1 MIFDGHSDIFSDVRY
16 KREAGERQVLKNRH
30 LERLQKGG
38 IGGGCF
44 VIWADTFNG
53 LDPKEEMNAILR
65 HMQDEMAEAEDF
77 VLVHNTAEI
86 EAAEKAGKISV
97 LLGLEGLAG
106 IGEEIDRIHEL
117 YDMGCRHA
125 MLTWNEEN
133 ALATGVKGSPDRG
146 VTALGKQAIRLIQE
160 KKMILD
166 VSHLN
171 EKSFW
176 DVIKATDAP
185 ILASHSN
192 AKALAAAARNLT
204 DEQLLAIRDTRGL
217 VGLNAFGDFISE
229 VQAEQD
235 VDHLVQH
242 ASYIA
247 DKIGVEHLGFG
258 FDFFEFLNTDFMGS
272 YSEQEDSRLKGMED
286 CSKVPVMIEK
296 MRKAGFTEKDL
307 ELIGHKNW
315 MNLIGKIMG

>member
-16 KREAGERQVLKNRH
+16 KREAGATQVLKHRH

-38 IGGGCF
+38 VGGGCF
-44 VIWADTFNG
+44 VIWVDTFNG
-53 LDPKEEMNAILR
+53 EDPKRELDAIIK
-65 HMQDEMAEAEDF
+65 HMKDEMAETEDF
-77 VLVHNTAEI
+77 ILVHNTAEI
-86 EAAEKAGKISV
+86 EAARKAGKFAV

-106 IGEEIDRIHEL
+106 IGEDIDRIHEL
-117 YDMGCRHA
+117 YDIGCRHA

-133 ALATGVKGSPDRG
+133 ALATGVKGTPGRG
-146 VTALGKQAIRLIQE
+146 VTELGKKAIKIIQD

-171 EKSFW
+171 ETSFW
-176 DVIKATDAP
+176 DVMDTAAAP

-192 AKALAAAARNLT
+192 AKALAGAARNLT
-204 DEQLLAIRDTRGL
+204 DAQLLAIRDTKGL
-217 VGLNAFGDFISE
+217 VGLNAFGDFISDRKE
-229 VQAEQD
+229 EQD
-235 VDHLVQH
+235 VDHLVRH

-258 FDFFEFLNTDFMGS
+258 FDFFEFLNADFMAS
-272 YSEQEDSRLKGMED
+272 YSEQDDSRLKGMED
-286 CSKVPVMIEK
+286 CSKVPVMLEK
-296 MRKAGFTEKDL
+296 MKKAGFTEKDL

-315 MNLIGKIMG
+315 LNLIGTIMG

>member
-16 KREAGERQVLKNRH
+16 KREAGETQVLKNHH

-38 IGGGCF
+38 IGGACF

-53 LDPKEEMNAILR
+53 FDPKDEMDAIVKAL
-65 HMQDEMAEAEDF
+65 QAEMAETEDF
-77 VLVHNTAEI
+77 VLVHNRAEV
-86 EAAEKAGKISV
+86 EAAEKAGKFAI
-97 LLGLEGLAG
+97 LLGIEGLAG
-106 IGEEIDRIHEL
+106 IGENLSKIDAL
-117 YDMGCRHA
+117 YEVGARHA

-133 ALATGVKGSPDRG
+133 ALATGVKGNPDRG
-146 VTALGKQAIRLIQE
+146 VTDLGRKAIKKIQD

-176 DVIKATDAP
+176 DVIDASNGP

-192 AKALAAAARNLT
+192 AKALAGAARNLT
-204 DEQLLAIRDTRGL
+204 DDQLKAIRDTNGL
-217 VGLNAFGDFISE
+217 VGLNAFNDFISDIRE
-229 VQAEQD
+229 EQD
-235 VDHLVQH
+235 VDHLVHH

-258 FDFFEFLNTDFMGS
+258 FDFFEFLNTDFMKS
-272 YSEQEDSRLKGMED
+272 YSDQDDSLLRGMED
-286 CSKVPVMIEK
+286 CSKVPVLLEK

-307 ELIGHKNW
+307 EMISGGNW
-315 MNLIGKIMG
+315 LNLIQRVMG

>member
-16 KREAGERQVLKNRH
+16 KREAGETQVLKNRH
-30 LERLQKGG
+30 LERLQKGS

-44 VIWADTFNG
+44 VIWVDTFNG
-53 LDPKEEMNAILR
+53 EDPKKELDAIIKN
-65 HMQDEMAEAEDF
+65 MKDEMAETEDF

-86 EAAEKAGKISV
+86 EAARKAGKFCV

-106 IGEEIDRIHEL
+106 IGEDIDRIHEL
-117 YDMGCRHA
+117 YDIGCRHA

-133 ALATGVKGSPDRG
+133 ALATGVKGTPDRG
-146 VTALGKQAIRLIQE
+146 VTELGKKAIKLIQD

-176 DVIKATDAP
+176 DVINATTAP

-192 AKALAAAARNLT
+192 AKALAGAARNLT
-204 DEQLLAIRDTRGL
+204 DDQLLAIRDTKGL

-229 VQAEQD
+229 VHAEQD
-235 VDHLVQH
+235 VDHLVKH

-258 FDFFEFLNTDFMGS
+258 FDFFEFLNADFMGS
-272 YSEQEDSRLKGMED
+272 YSDQDDSRLKGMED

-307 ELIGHKNW
+307 ELISHKNW
-315 MNLIGKIMG
+315 LNLIGNIMG

>member
-16 KREAGERQVLKNRH
+16 KREAGETQVLKNHH

-38 IGGGCF
+38 IGGACF

-53 LDPKEEMNAILR
+53 FDPKDEMDAIVKAL
-65 HMQDEMAEAEDF
+65 QAEMAETEDF
-77 VLVHNTAEI
+77 VLVHNRAEV
-86 EAAEKAGKISV
+86 EAAEKAGKFAI
-97 LLGLEGLAG
+97 LLGIEGLSG
-106 IGEEIDRIHEL
+106 IGEDLSKIDAL
-117 YDMGCRHA
+117 YEVGARHA

-146 VTALGKQAIRLIQE
+146 VTDLGRKAIKKIQD

-176 DVIKATDAP
+176 DVIDASNGP

-192 AKALAAAARNLT
+192 AKALAGAARNLT
-204 DEQLLAIRDTRGL
+204 DDQLKAIRDTNGL
-217 VGLNAFGDFISE
+217 VGLNAFNDFISDIRE
-229 VQAEQD
+229 EQD
-235 VDHLVQH
+235 VDHLVNH

-258 FDFFEFLNTDFMGS
+258 FDFFEFLNTDFMKS
-272 YSEQEDSRLKGMED
+272 YSDQDDSLLRGMED
-286 CSKVPVMIEK
+286 CSKVPVLLEK

-307 ELIGHKNW
+307 EMISGGNW
-315 MNLIGKIMG
+315 LNLIQRVMG

>member
-16 KREAGERQVLKNRH
+16 KREAGETQVLKNHH

-38 IGGGCF
+38 IGGACF

-53 LDPKEEMNAILR
+53 FDPKDEMDAIVKAL
-65 HMQDEMAEAEDF
+65 QAEMAETEDF
-77 VLVHNTAEI
+77 VLVHNRAEV
-86 EAAEKAGKISV
+86 EAAEKAGKFAI
-97 LLGLEGLAG
+97 LLGIEGLAG
-106 IGEEIDRIHEL
+106 IGENLSKIDAL
-117 YDMGCRHA
+117 YEVGARHA

-133 ALATGVKGSPDRG
+133 ALATGVKGNPDRG
-146 VTALGKQAIRLIQE
+146 VTDLGRKAIKKIQD

-176 DVIKATDAP
+176 DVIDASNGP

-192 AKALAAAARNLT
+192 AKALAGAARNLT
-204 DEQLLAIRDTRGL
+204 DDQLKAIRDTNGL
-217 VGLNAFGDFISE
+217 VGLNAFNDFISDIRE
-229 VQAEQD
+229 EQD
-235 VDHLVQH
+235 VDHLVHH

-258 FDFFEFLNTDFMGS
+258 FDFFEFLNTDFMKS
-272 YSEQEDSRLKGMED
+272 YSDQDDSLLRGMED
-286 CSKVPVMIEK
+286 CSKVPVLLEK
-296 MRKAGFTEKDL
+296 MRKAGFT
-307 ELIGHKNW
+307 
-315 MNLIGKIMG
+315 

>member
-16 KREAGERQVLKNRH
+16 KREAGEIQVLKRRH

-38 IGGGCF
+38 ITGGCF
-44 VIWADTFNG
+44 VIWVDTFNG
-53 LDPKEEMNAILR
+53 EDPEKEMDAIIR
-65 HMQDEMAEAEDF
+65 NMQDEMAETEEF

-86 EAAEKAGKISV
+86 LEAKKDGKIAM

-106 IGEEIDRIHEL
+106 IGEEIDRIHVL
-117 YDMGCRHA
+117 YDIGCRQA

-133 ALATGVKGSPDRG
+133 ALATGVKGTPDRG
-146 VTALGKQAIRLIQE
+146 VTELGKKAIRLIQD

-176 DVIKATDAP
+176 DVMDATTAP

-192 AKALAAAARNLT
+192 AKALAGAARNLT
-204 DEQLLAIRDTRGL
+204 DDQLRAIRDTKGL
-217 VGLNAFGDFISE
+217 VGLNAFNDFVSDIK
-229 VQAEQD
+229 AEQD
-235 VDHLVQH
+235 VDGLVRH

-247 DKIGVEHLGFG
+247 EKIGVEHLGFG
-258 FDFFEFLNTDFMGS
+258 FDFFEFLSTDFMAS
-272 YSEQEDSRLKGMED
+272 YSDQDASLLKGMED
-286 CSKVPVMIEK
+286 CSKVPVMLEK

-307 ELIGHKNW
+307 ELISHKNW
-315 MNLIGKIMG
+315 LNLIENIMG

>member
-16 KREAGERQVLKNRH
+16 KREVGETQVLKNHH

-38 IGGGCF
+38 IGGACF

-53 LDPKEEMNAILR
+53 FDPKDEMDAIVKAL
-65 HMQDEMAEAEDF
+65 QAEMAETEDF
-77 VLVHNTAEI
+77 VLVHNRAEV
-86 EAAEKAGKISV
+86 EAAEKAGKFAI
-97 LLGLEGLAG
+97 LLGIEGLAG
-106 IGEEIDRIHEL
+106 IGEDLSKIDTL
-117 YDMGCRHA
+117 YEVGARHA

-146 VTALGKQAIRLIQE
+146 VTDLGRKAIKKIQD

-176 DVIKATDAP
+176 DVINASNGP

-192 AKALAAAARNLT
+192 AKALAGAARNLT
-204 DEQLLAIRDTRGL
+204 DDQLKAIRDTNGL
-217 VGLNAFGDFISE
+217 VGLNAFNDFISDIRE
-229 VQAEQD
+229 EQD
-235 VDHLVQH
+235 VDHLVNH

-258 FDFFEFLNTDFMGS
+258 FDFFEFLNTDFMKS
-272 YSEQEDSRLKGMED
+272 YSDQDDSLLRGMED
-286 CSKVPVMIEK
+286 CSKVPVLLEK

-307 ELIGHKNW
+307 EMISGGNW
-315 MNLIGKIMG
+315 LNLIQRVMG

>member
-1 MIFDGHSDIFSDVRY
+1 MIFDGHSDIFSDVTY
-16 KREAGERQVLKNRH
+16 KREAGETQVLKNHH

-38 IGGGCF
+38 IGGACF

-53 LDPKEEMNAILR
+53 FDPKDEMDAIVKAL
-65 HMQDEMAEAEDF
+65 QAEMAETEDF
-77 VLVHNTAEI
+77 VLVHNRAEV
-86 EAAEKAGKISV
+86 EAAEKAGKFAI
-97 LLGLEGLAG
+97 LLGIEGLAG
-106 IGEEIDRIHEL
+106 IGEDLSKIDAL
-117 YDMGCRHA
+117 YEVGARHA

-146 VTALGKQAIRLIQE
+146 VTDLGRKATKKIQD

-176 DVIKATDAP
+176 DVIDASNGP

-192 AKALAAAARNLT
+192 AKALAGAARNLT
-204 DEQLLAIRDTRGL
+204 DDQLKAIRDTNGL
-217 VGLNAFGDFISE
+217 VGLNAFNDFISDIRE
-229 VQAEQD
+229 EQD
-235 VDHLVQH
+235 VDHLVNH

-258 FDFFEFLNTDFMGS
+258 FDFFEFLNTDFMKS
-272 YSEQEDSRLKGMED
+272 YSDQDDSLLRGMED
-286 CSKVPVMIEK
+286 CSKVPVLLEK

-307 ELIGHKNW
+307 EMISGGNW
-315 MNLIGKIMG
+315 LNLIQRVMG

>member
-16 KREAGERQVLKNRH
+16 KREAGETQVLKNRH

-44 VIWADTFNG
+44 VIWVDTFNG
-53 LDPKEEMNAILR
+53 EEPEKELNAIIKN
-65 HMQDEMAEAEDF
+65 MQDEMAETQEF

-86 EAAEKAGKISV
+86 ESARKAGKICV

-106 IGEEIDRIHEL
+106 IGENIDRIHEL
-117 YDMGCRHA
+117 YDIGCRHA

-133 ALATGVKGSPDRG
+133 ALATGVKGNPERG
-146 VTALGKQAIRLIQE
+146 VTELGKKAIKIIQD

-176 DVIKATDAP
+176 DVMDATTAP

-192 AKALAAAARNLT
+192 AKALAGAARNLT
-204 DEQLLAIRDTRGL
+204 DAQLLAIRDTKGL

-235 VDHLVQH
+235 VDHLVKH

-258 FDFFEFLNTDFMGS
+258 FDFFEFLNADFMES
-272 YSEQEDSRLKGMED
+272 YSDQDDSRLKGMED

-307 ELIGHKNW
+307 EMISHKNW
-315 MNLIGKIMG
+315 MNLIANIMG

>member
-16 KREAGERQVLKNRH
+16 KREAGETQVLKNHH

-38 IGGGCF
+38 IGGACF

-53 LDPKEEMNAILR
+53 FDPKDEMEAIVKAL
-65 HMQDEMAEAEDF
+65 QAEMAETEDF
-77 VLVHNTAEI
+77 VLVHNRAEV
-86 EAAEKAGKISV
+86 EAAEKAGKFAI
-97 LLGLEGLAG
+97 LLGIEGLAG
-106 IGEEIDRIHEL
+106 IGEDLSKIDAL
-117 YDMGCRHA
+117 YEVGARHA

-146 VTALGKQAIRLIQE
+146 VTDLGRKATKKIQD

-176 DVIKATDAP
+176 DVIDASNGP

-192 AKALAAAARNLT
+192 AKALAGAARNLT
-204 DEQLLAIRDTRGL
+204 DDQLKAIRDTNGL
-217 VGLNAFGDFISE
+217 VGLNAFNDFISDIRE
-229 VQAEQD
+229 EQD
-235 VDHLVQH
+235 VDHLVNH

-258 FDFFEFLNTDFMGS
+258 FDFFEFLNTDFMKS
-272 YSEQEDSRLKGMED
+272 YSDQDDSLLRGMED
-286 CSKVPVMIEK
+286 CSKVPVLLEK

-307 ELIGHKNW
+307 EMISGGNW
-315 MNLIGKIMG
+315 LNLIQRVMG

>member
-16 KREAGERQVLKNRH
+16 KREAGETQVLKNHH

-38 IGGGCF
+38 IGGACF

-53 LDPKEEMNAILR
+53 FDPKDEMDAIVKAL
-65 HMQDEMAEAEDF
+65 QAEMAETEDF
-77 VLVHNTAEI
+77 VLVHNRAEV
-86 EAAEKAGKISV
+86 EAAQKAGKFAI
-97 LLGLEGLAG
+97 LLGIEGLAG
-106 IGEEIDRIHEL
+106 IGEDLSKIDAL
-117 YDMGCRHA
+117 YEVGTRHA

-146 VTALGKQAIRLIQE
+146 VTDLGRKAIKKIQD

-176 DVIKATDAP
+176 DVIDASNGP

-192 AKALAAAARNLT
+192 AKALAGAARNLT
-204 DEQLLAIRDTRGL
+204 DDQLKAIRDTNGL
-217 VGLNAFGDFISE
+217 VGLNAFNDFISDIRE
-229 VQAEQD
+229 EQD
-235 VDHLVQH
+235 VDHLVNH

-258 FDFFEFLNTDFMGS
+258 FDFFEFLNTDFMKS
-272 YSEQEDSRLKGMED
+272 YSDQDDSLLRGMED
-286 CSKVPVMIEK
+286 CSKVPVLLEK

-307 ELIGHKNW
+307 EMISGGNW
-315 MNLIGKIMG
+315 LNLIQRVMG

>member
-16 KREAGERQVLKNRH
+16 KREAGETQVLKNRH
-30 LERLQKGG
+30 LERLQKGS

-44 VIWADTFNG
+44 VIWVDTFNG
-53 LDPKEEMNAILR
+53 EDPKKELDAIIKN
-65 HMQDEMAEAEDF
+65 MKDEMAETEDF

-86 EAAEKAGKISV
+86 EGARKAGKICV

-106 IGEEIDRIHEL
+106 IGEDIDRIHEL
-117 YDMGCRHA
+117 YDIGCRHA

-133 ALATGVKGSPDRG
+133 ALATGVKGTPDRG
-146 VTALGKQAIRLIQE
+146 VTELGKKAIKIIQD

-176 DVIKATDAP
+176 DVMDATTAP
-185 ILASHSN
+185 VLASHSN
-192 AKALAAAARNLT
+192 AKALAGAARNLT
-204 DEQLLAIRDTRGL
+204 DAQLLAIRDTKGL

-229 VQAEQD
+229 VHAEQD
-235 VDHLVQH
+235 VDHLVKH

-258 FDFFEFLNTDFMGS
+258 FDFFEFLNADFMGS
-272 YSEQEDSRLKGMED
+272 YSDQDDSRLKGMED

-307 ELIGHKNW
+307 EMISHKNW
-315 MNLIGKIMG
+315 LNLIGNIMG

>member
-16 KREAGERQVLKNRH
+16 KREAGETQVLKNRH

-44 VIWADTFNG
+44 VIWVDTFNG
-53 LDPKEEMNAILR
+53 EEPEKELNAIIKN
-65 HMQDEMAEAEDF
+65 MQDEMAETQEF

-86 EAAEKAGKISV
+86 EAARKAGKICV

-106 IGEEIDRIHEL
+106 IGENIDRIHEL
-117 YDMGCRHA
+117 YDIGCRHA

-133 ALATGVKGSPDRG
+133 ALATGVKGNPERG
-146 VTALGKQAIRLIQE
+146 VTELGKKAIKIIQD

-176 DVIKATDAP
+176 DVMDATTAP

-192 AKALAAAARNLT
+192 AKVLAGAARNLT
-204 DEQLLAIRDTRGL
+204 DAKKKNLATLMQKIQTKNIIVLKCFLILLQQNYT
-217 VGLNAFGDFISE
+217 
-229 VQAEQD
+229 
-235 VDHLVQH
+235 
-242 ASYIA
+242 
-247 DKIGVEHLGFG
+247 
-258 FDFFEFLNTDFMGS
+258 
-272 YSEQEDSRLKGMED
+272 
-286 CSKVPVMIEK
+286 
-296 MRKAGFTEKDL
+296 
-307 ELIGHKNW
+307 
-315 MNLIGKIMG
+315 

>member
-16 KREAGERQVLKNRH
+16 KREAGETQVLKNHH

-38 IGGGCF
+38 IGGACF

-53 LDPKEEMNAILR
+53 FDPKDEMDAIVKAL
-65 HMQDEMAEAEDF
+65 QAEMAETEDF
-77 VLVHNTAEI
+77 VLVHNRAEV
-86 EAAEKAGKISV
+86 EAAEKAGKFAI
-97 LLGLEGLAG
+97 LLGIEGLAG
-106 IGEEIDRIHEL
+106 IGEDLSKIDAL
-117 YDMGCRHA
+117 YEVGARHA
-125 MLTWNEEN
+125 MLTWNEEH

-146 VTALGKQAIRLIQE
+146 VTDLGRKAIKKIQD

-176 DVIKATDAP
+176 DVIDASNGP

-192 AKALAAAARNLT
+192 AKALAGAARNLT
-204 DEQLLAIRDTRGL
+204 DDQLKAIRDTNGL
-217 VGLNAFGDFISE
+217 VGLNAFNDFISDIRE
-229 VQAEQD
+229 EQD
-235 VDHLVQH
+235 VDHLVNH

-258 FDFFEFLNTDFMGS
+258 FDFFEFLNTDFMKS
-272 YSEQEDSRLKGMED
+272 YSDQDDSLLRGMED
-286 CSKVPVMIEK
+286 CSKVPVLLEK

-307 ELIGHKNW
+307 EMISGGNW
-315 MNLIGKIMG
+315 LNLIQRVMG

>member
-16 KREAGERQVLKNRH
+16 KREAGETQVLKNRH

-44 VIWADTFNG
+44 VIWVDTFNG
-53 LDPKEEMNAILR
+53 EEPEKELNAIIKN
-65 HMQDEMAEAEDF
+65 MQDEMAETQEF

-86 EAAEKAGKISV
+86 EAARKSGKICV

-106 IGEEIDRIHEL
+106 IGENIDRIHEL
-117 YDMGCRHA
+117 YDIGCRHA

-133 ALATGVKGSPDRG
+133 ALATGVKGNPERG
-146 VTALGKQAIRLIQE
+146 VTELGKKAIKIIQD

-176 DVIKATDAP
+176 DVMDATTAP

-192 AKALAAAARNLT
+192 AKALAGAARNLT
-204 DEQLLAIRDTRGL
+204 DAQLLAIRDTKGL

-235 VDHLVQH
+235 VDHLVKH

-258 FDFFEFLNTDFMGS
+258 FDFFEFLNADFMES
-272 YSEQEDSRLKGMED
+272 YSDQDDSRLKGMED

-307 ELIGHKNW
+307 EMISHKNW
-315 MNLIGKIMG
+315 MNLIANIMG

>member
-16 KREAGERQVLKNRH
+16 KREAGETQVLKNHH

-38 IGGGCF
+38 IGGACF

-53 LDPKEEMNAILR
+53 FDPKDEMDAIVKAI
-65 HMQDEMAEAEDF
+65 QAEMAETEDF
-77 VLVHNTAEI
+77 VLVHNRAEA
-86 EAAEKAGKISV
+86 EAAQKAGKFAI
-97 LLGLEGLAG
+97 LLGIEGLAG
-106 IGEEIDRIHEL
+106 IGEDLSKIDVLYEI
-117 YDMGCRHA
+117 GARHA

-133 ALATGVKGSPDRG
+133 ALATGVKGNPDRG
-146 VTALGKQAIRLIQE
+146 VTDLGRKAIKIIQD

-171 EKSFW
+171 ETSFW
-176 DVIKATDAP
+176 DVMDASNGP

-192 AKALAAAARNLT
+192 AKALAGAARNLT
-204 DEQLLAIRDTRGL
+204 DDQLKAIRDVDGL
-217 VGLNAFGDFISE
+217 VGLNSFGDFISDNK
-229 VQAEQD
+229 AEQD
-235 VDHLVQH
+235 VDHLVNH

-258 FDFFEFLNTDFMGS
+258 FDFFEFISADSMKS
-272 YSEQEDSRLKGMED
+272 YSDQDDSRLKGMED
-286 CSKVPVMIEK
+286 CSHVPVMIEK

-307 ELIGHKNW
+307 EMISGGNW
-315 MNLIGKIMG
+315 LNLIQRVMG

>member
-16 KREAGERQVLKNRH
+16 KREAGETQVLKNHH

-53 LDPKEEMNAILR
+53 FDPKDEMDAIVKAL
-65 HMQDEMAEAEDF
+65 QAEMAETEDF
-77 VLVHNTAEI
+77 VLVHNRAEV
-86 EAAEKAGKISV
+86 EAAQKAGKFAI
-97 LLGLEGLAG
+97 LLGIEGLAG
-106 IGEEIDRIHEL
+106 IGEDLSKIDALYEI
-117 YDMGCRHA
+117 GARHA

-146 VTALGKQAIRLIQE
+146 VTDLGRKAIKKIQD

-176 DVIKATDAP
+176 DVIDDSNGP

-192 AKALAAAARNLT
+192 AKALAGAARNLT
-204 DEQLLAIRDTRGL
+204 DDQLKAIRDTNGL
-217 VGLNAFGDFISE
+217 VGLNAFNDFISDIRE
-229 VQAEQD
+229 EQD
-235 VDHLVQH
+235 VDHLVNH

-258 FDFFEFLNTDFMGS
+258 FDFFEFLNTDFMKS
-272 YSEQEDSRLKGMED
+272 YSDQDDSLLRGMED
-286 CSKVPVMIEK
+286 CSKVPVLLEK

-307 ELIGHKNW
+307 EMISGGNW
-315 MNLIGKIMG
+315 LNLIQRVMG

>member
-16 KREAGERQVLKNRH
+16 KREAGETQVLKNHH

-44 VIWADTFNG
+44 VIWVDTFNG
-53 LDPKEEMNAILR
+53 EDPKKELDAILKN
-65 HMQDEMAEAEDF
+65 MKDEMAETEDF

-86 EAAEKAGKISV
+86 EAARKAGKFCV

-106 IGEEIDRIHEL
+106 IGEDIDRIHEL
-117 YDMGCRHA
+117 YDIGCRHA

-133 ALATGVKGSPDRG
+133 ALATGVKGTLDRG
-146 VTALGKQAIRLIQE
+146 VTELGKKAIKLIQD

-176 DVIKATDAP
+176 DVINATTAP

-192 AKALAAAARNLT
+192 AKALAGAARNLT
-204 DEQLLAIRDTRGL
+204 DDQLLAIRDTKGL

-229 VQAEQD
+229 VHAEQD
-235 VDHLVQH
+235 VAHLVKH

-258 FDFFEFLNTDFMGS
+258 FDFFEFLNADFMGS
-272 YSEQEDSRLKGMED
+272 YSDQDDSRLKGMED

-307 ELIGHKNW
+307 ELISHKNW
-315 MNLIGKIMG
+315 LNLIGNIMG

>member
-16 KREAGERQVLKNRH
+16 KREAGETQVLKNRH

-44 VIWADTFNG
+44 VIWVDTFNG
-53 LDPKEEMNAILR
+53 EDPKKELDAVLKNMK
-65 HMQDEMAEAEDF
+65 DEMAETEDF

-86 EAAEKAGKISV
+86 EAARKAGKFCV

-106 IGEEIDRIHEL
+106 IGEDIYRIHEL
-117 YDMGCRHA
+117 YDIGCRHA

-133 ALATGVKGSPDRG
+133 ALATGVKGTPDRG
-146 VTALGKQAIRLIQE
+146 VTELGKKAIKLIQD

-176 DVIKATDAP
+176 DVINATTAP

-192 AKALAAAARNLT
+192 AKALAGAARNLT
-204 DEQLLAIRDTRGL
+204 DDQLLAIRDTKGL

-229 VQAEQD
+229 VHAEQD
-235 VDHLVQH
+235 VDHLVKH

-258 FDFFEFLNTDFMGS
+258 FDFFEFLNADFMGS
-272 YSEQEDSRLKGMED
+272 YSDQDDSRLKGMED

-307 ELIGHKNW
+307 ELISHKNW
-315 MNLIGKIMG
+315 LNLIGNIMA

>member
-1 MIFDGHSDIFSDVRY
+1 MIFDGHTDIFSDVRY
-16 KREAGERQVLKNRH
+16 KREAGETQVLKNRH

-38 IGGGCF
+38 ITGGCF
-44 VIWADTFNG
+44 VIWVDTFNG
-53 LDPKEEMNAILR
+53 EEPAKELDAIIRNMKDEVAETKE
-65 HMQDEMAEAEDF
+65 F

-86 EAAEKAGKISV
+86 EAAAKDGKIAM

-106 IGEEIDRIHEL
+106 IGENIDRIHEL
-117 YDMGCRHA
+117 YDLGCRHA

-133 ALATGVKGSPDRG
+133 ALATGVKGTPDRG
-146 VTALGKQAIRLIQE
+146 VTELGKKAIKLIQD

-176 DVIKATDAP
+176 DVMDHTTAP

-192 AKALAAAARNLT
+192 ARALASAKRNLT
-204 DEQLLAIRDTRGL
+204 DEQLLAIRDTKGI
-217 VGLNAFGDFISE
+217 VGLNAFNDFVSD
-229 VQAEQD
+229 VKAEQN
-235 VDHLVQH
+235 VDGLVRH

-247 DKIGVEHLGFG
+247 DKIGVEHLCFG
-258 FDFFEFLNTDFMGS
+258 FDFFEFLNTDFMAS
-272 YSEQEDSRLKGMED
+272 YSDQDDSLLKGMED

-307 ELIGHKNW
+307 EMISHANW
-315 MNLIGKIMG
+315 MNLVKTIMG